1 MYLKTNKKPRSKG
14 SCKNM
19 TRLYKEFLQLEHLGL
34 LKWNNISINIYIYFL
49 HIKVS
54 NISKTERTEAKPAY

>member
-19 TRLYKEFLQLEHLGL
+19 TQLYKEFLQLEHLGL
-34 LKWNNISINIYIYFL
+34 LKWNNTSINIYILY
-49 HIKVS
+49 IKVS